1 MIFIGLLSGFAAGI
15 ACACGFRALRRAHGA
30 PWTGSRMKPE
40 QPDGAKLP
48 ESRELARLRRQLAE
62 IERYTGS
69 SVRGADE
76 TL

>member
-15 ACACGFRALRRAHGA
+15 ACACGFRALRRVRGM
-30 PWTGSRMKPE
+30 PWAERRMKPE

-48 ESRELARLRRQLAE
+48 ENRELARLRRQLAE